1 MHTVVRVHAGGAAW
15 GESLPDEL
23 VNRPGHGQ
31 RNKKK
36 EKERQTRA
44 RVEGSKAQQQKCWSA
59 KGQIPNAQRRKHNA
73 EQDVTKH
80 RLGQRPL
87 RIIDLDNRN
96 KRRRKRG
103 QNNYKT
109 SRRRRRPNNNKVYK
123 KNNLVLKRA
132 SSKQN
137 MKEEKKRKKKRK
149 NPIHTSARPHAAS
162 CATLITGHRVLF
174 IIGLYAPP
182 ASAPNEPRAR
192 WDR

>member
-1 MHTVVRVHAGGAAW
+1 MGG
-15 GESLPDEL
+15 ETDEL

-96 KRRRKRG
+96 TRKKKRTK
-103 QNNYKT
+103 NYKT
-109 SRRRRRPNNNKVYK
+109 SRRLRRHPNNNKVYK

-137 MKEEKKRKKKRK
+137 MKEAKKKKKKRK
-149 NPIHTSARPHAAS
+149 GR
-162 CATLITGHRVLF
+162 TLSTPQLALTRR
-174 IIGLYAPP
+174 
-182 ASAPNEPRAR
+182 RALLLSR
-192 WDR
+192 GTAYYL